1 MFLMFRII
9 YYKIILNNF
18 KYSILSMSELH
29 LILGP
34 MFAGKTTSLINY
46 ANSKSKLMNEKILV
60 INHSSDIRYCD
71 NSFISSHDKLQIP
84 CNSMTHL
91 NSIFE
96 SDLTDINYIFI
107 NEGQFFPDLY
117 DIVKILLFDHKKKIY
132 ICGLDGDYKQEPFS
146 ECRLLDLIPFAI
158 TVEKLNA
165 RCSICNEKAPFT
177 KRIINSND
185 VILVG
190 GSESY
195 QPVCSIHLYN

>member
-1 MFLMFRII
+1 
-9 YYKIILNNF
+9 
-18 KYSILSMSELH
+18 MSELH

-46 ANSKSKLMNEKILV
+46 ANNKKILMNEKILV

-71 NSFISSHDKLQIP
+71 SSLISSHDKLQMP

-96 SDLTDINYIFI
+96 SDITDINYIFI

-117 DIVKILLFDHKKKIY
+117 DVVKKLLFDYKKIIY
-132 ICGLDGDYKQEPFS
+132 ICGLDGDYKQEPFID
-146 ECRLLDLIPFAI
+146 CKLLDLIPFAT

-165 RCSICNEKAPFT
+165 KCSVCNSKAPFT
-177 KRIINSND
+177 KRIINSSD
-185 VILVG
+185 IFLVG

-195 QPVCSIHLYN
+195 QPVCINHLHN